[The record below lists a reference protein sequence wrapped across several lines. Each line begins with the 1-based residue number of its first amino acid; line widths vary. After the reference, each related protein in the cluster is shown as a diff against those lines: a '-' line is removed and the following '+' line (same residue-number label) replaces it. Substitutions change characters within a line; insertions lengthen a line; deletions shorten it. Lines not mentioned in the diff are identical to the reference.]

1 MGGNSGRGRRRRGG
15 GSAKREDE
23 MQENGAS
30 LWGNRRGV
38 GNRAR
43 NNGNRLR
50 GRGGGFGQSLFVEGG
65 ALAEWQ
71 PLCTPGRGRRSM
83 SRPVDIDKPNVS
95 TPGRGRR
102 HGLRGSPNKMD
113 VRRKLN
119 NAIGYTYPN
128 GVATAVPSPFDLDYG
143 VNSNTKC
150 ISNDWSR
157 EIMHSPA
164 EVQVTTSI
172 CPVTVLPPSETHV
185 AVFLDR
191 KPSKGPPLESA
202 IYNKSTDIELS
213 GESRPGLGYHVERT
227 VINAATDDL
236 NGPDIEHEGEPSY
249 RAQEMPNEMNKQTSQ
264 QKYQKQAKRKKE
276 KDVDKHKDKG
286 FLVIG
291 GLHIYTDDISISN
304 EEDSG
309 MLEPDTEDSAQRHGQ
324 SNNEMVSR
332 LKLTNAEISS
342 TSLSELSDSSQ
353 EDETVYSSDI
363 DEETAKDYFD
373 GIGGSFSELQ
383 DSLWLL
389 DRGALEHISP
399 EEMLD
404 SDEEDTM
411 DSESS
416 GEESCDDLDEGQ
428 ATSGI
433 MTSKSSSQKGRSR
446 NPIGNEDSDINL
458 EQLREAIPFNEEA
471 GSSSTANS
479 QEHSRRGFQK
489 GDVDGT
495 QSANNHHDNAEQSVE
510 SLLLSKDFR
519 TPSNK
524 KKEKSAQLPQGWLG
538 NTQKPKYKGIPG
550 GKKKHHKED
559 IATKRR
565 QRALRRGVDLETIN
579 LSFERMVLDS
589 MDMLAFQPMHTRDCT
604 QVQRL
609 AGIYRLKTGLQGSG
623 KKRIVTVTRTQHTCM
638 PSANDKLRLF
648 KLLGVDDEM
657 DEVGFGSSFNRQK
670 QSGEKG
676 RIDRKARRAARMA
689 YMIKNQNES
698 FYSDF
703 RKRPSKIINSNTEYG
718 SSIKKVGASRSSG
731 RKHVTAY
738 ASQPMS
744 FVSSGIMESDSVIA
758 ETAVSCISGAEVSY
772 SPSPNGNFS
781 KQKGLGSSSKL
792 GSFEAHTKGFGSRL
806 MAKMGFVEG
815 AGLGK
820 DGQGIVQPLE
830 AVKRPKSLGLGL

>member
-15 GSAKREDE
+15 GSVKREDE
-23 MQENGAS
+23 MQEVGDS
-30 LWGNRRGV
+30 FWGKRRGV

-50 GRGGGFGQSLFVEGG
+50 GRGGGFGQSLEGG

-71 PLCTPGRGRRSM
+71 PPCTPGRGRRSM
-83 SRPVDIDKPNVS
+83 LRPVDIDKPIVS

-102 HGLRGSPNKMD
+102 HGLRGSANKMD
-113 VRRKLN
+113 VRRKMN
-119 NAIGYTYPN
+119 NAIGYTYSD
-128 GVATAVPSPFDLDYG
+128 GDATAVPSPFYSGYD

-150 ISNDWSR
+150 ISNDWSQ
-157 EIMHSPA
+157 EIHSTA
-164 EVQVTTSI
+164 EVQVTSSN

-191 KPSKGPPLESA
+191 NPSKGPALESA
-202 IYNKSTDIELS
+202 IYNKSTYIELS
-213 GESRPGLGYHVERT
+213 GESRPGLGYHVEKT
-227 VINAATDDL
+227 VINAATNNL
-236 NGPDIEHEGEPSY
+236 NEPDIEHEGGPSY
-249 RAQEMPNEMNKQTSQ
+249 RAQEIPNKMNKQTSQ

-276 KDVDKHKDKG
+276 KNADKHKDKG
-286 FLVIG
+286 YLVIG
-291 GLHIYTDDISISN
+291 GVRIYTDDVSN
-304 EEDSG
+304 EEDNG
-309 MLEPDTEDSAQRHGQ
+309 MLELDTEDSAERHGQ
-324 SNNEMVSR
+324 CDDEIVSR
-332 LKLTNAEISS
+332 LKLASAEISS

-353 EDETVYSSDI
+353 EDEIVYSSDI

-373 GIGGSFSELQ
+373 GIGGSFSDLQ
-383 DSLWLL
+383 DSMWLL
-389 DRGALEHISP
+389 DRGAPEHVSSG
-399 EEMLD
+399 EMLD

-416 GEESCDDLDEGQ
+416 GEESFDDLDDGQ
-428 ATSGI
+428 VTSGI
-433 MTSKSSSQKGRSR
+433 ITSKSSSQKGSSKK
-446 NPIGNEDSDINL
+446 PIGNEDSDINL
-458 EQLREAIPFNEEA
+458 EQLREAIPFDEES
-471 GSSSTANS
+471 GSSSTAAS
-479 QEHSRRGFQK
+479 QEHFRRGFQK
-489 GDVDGT
+489 GDVDGR
-495 QSANNHHDNAEQSVE
+495 QSVNNHHDNAEQCVE

-524 KKEKSAQLPQGWLG
+524 KDKSAQLPPGGSG
-538 NTQKPKYKGIPG
+538 NTKKDKYKGIPG
-550 GKKKHHKED
+550 GKKKHRKED

-565 QRALRRGVDLETIN
+565 ERALMRGVDLEAIN
-579 LSFERMVLDS
+579 LRFERMVLNS

-623 KKRIVTVTRTQHTCM
+623 KKRIVTVVRTQHTSM

-657 DEVGFGSSFNRQK
+657 DELGFGSSFNRQK
-670 QSGEKG
+670 QYGEKG
-676 RIDRKARRAARMA
+676 RIDRKARRAARISNR
-689 YMIKNQNES
+689 IKNQNES
-698 FYSDF
+698 FYCDF
-703 RKRPSKIINSNTEYG
+703 RKRPSKMGHSNAEYG
-718 SSIKKVGASRSSG
+718 SIIKKVGASRSNG
-731 RKHVTAY
+731 RKHVTGY

-744 FVSSGIMESDSVIA
+744 FISSGIMESDSVNA
-758 ETAVSCISGAEVSY
+758 ETAVSCISGIEVSY
-772 SPSPNGNFS
+772 SPCQNRNFS
-781 KQKGLGSSSKL
+781 QQKGLGSSSKL
-792 GSFEAHTKGFGSRL
+792 GSFEVHTKGFGSRL

>member
-15 GSAKREDE
+15 GPVKREDE
-23 MQENGAS
+23 MQEVGDS
-30 LWGNRRGV
+30 LWGSRRGV

-43 NNGNRLR
+43 NNRNRLR
-50 GRGGGFGQSLFVEGG
+50 GRGGGFGQSLFVLGG

-71 PLCTPGRGRRSM
+71 PPCTPGRGRRSM
-83 SRPVDIDKPNVS
+83 LQPVDIDKPIVS
-95 TPGRGRR
+95 TPGRGRSY
-102 HGLRGSPNKMD
+102 GLRGSPNKMV
-113 VRRKLN
+113 VRRKMN
-119 NAIGYTYPN
+119 NAIGYTYPD
-128 GVATAVPSPFDLDYG
+128 GDATAASSPFDLGYD

-150 ISNDWSR
+150 ISNDRSQ
-157 EIMHSPA
+157 EIHSTAEMH
-164 EVQVTTSI
+164 VTTSI
-172 CPVTVLPPSETHV
+172 CPVTVLPPSESHV

-191 KPSKGPPLESA
+191 NPSKGPALESA

-236 NGPDIEHEGEPSY
+236 NGPDIKHEDGPSY

-264 QKYQKQAKRKKE
+264 QKYQKRAKRKKE
-276 KDVDKHKDKG
+276 KNADKHKDKG
-286 FLVIG
+286 YLVIG
-291 GLHIYTDDISISN
+291 GVRIYTDDISN
-304 EEDSG
+304 DEDNG
-309 MLEPDTEDSAQRHGQ
+309 MLELDTEDSAERHGQ
-324 SNNEMVSR
+324 CDDEIVSR
-332 LKLTNAEISS
+332 LKLASAEISS

-353 EDETVYSSDI
+353 EDEILYSSDI

-383 DSLWLL
+383 DSMWLL
-389 DRGALEHISP
+389 DRGALEHVSS
-399 EEMLD
+399 EMLD
-404 SDEEDTM
+404 SDEGDTM

-416 GEESCDDLDEGQ
+416 SEESFDDLDDDQ
-428 ATSGI
+428 VTSGI
-433 MTSKSSSQKGRSR
+433 ITSKSSSQRGSSNK
-446 NPIGNEDSDINL
+446 PIGNEDSDINL
-458 EQLREAIPFNEEA
+458 EKLREAIPFDEEA
-471 GSSSTANS
+471 GSGSTANS

-495 QSANNHHDNAEQSVE
+495 QSVNNHHDNVEQGVE

-524 KKEKSAQLPQGWLG
+524 KDKSAQLRQGGSG
-538 NTQKPKYKGIPG
+538 NTKKAKYKGIPG
-550 GKKKHHKED
+550 GKKKHRKED

-565 QRALRRGVDLETIN
+565 ERALRRGVDLEAIN

-589 MDMLAFQPMHTRDCT
+589 TDMLAFQPMHTRDCT

-609 AGIYRLKTGLQGSG
+609 AGIYCLKTGLQGSG
-623 KKRIVTVTRTQHTCM
+623 KKRIVTVARTQHTSM

-648 KLLGVDDEM
+648 KLLGVDEEM

-670 QSGEKG
+670 QYGEKG
-676 RIDRKARRAARMA
+676 RIDRKARRAARISN
-689 YMIKNQNES
+689 MIKNQNES
-698 FYSDF
+698 FYCDF
-703 RKRPSKIINSNTEYG
+703 RKRPSKMGHSNAEYG
-718 SSIKKVGASRSSG
+718 SSIKKVGASRSNG
-731 RKHVTAY
+731 RKRVTGY

-744 FVSSGIMESDSVIA
+744 FISSGIMESDSVNA
-758 ETAVSCISGAEVSY
+758 ETAVSCISGIEVSY
-772 SPSPNGNFS
+772 SPSQNGNFS
-781 KQKGLGSSSKL
+781 QQKGLRSSSKL